1 MSNVFS
7 KEELIKELIE
17 EGVLKSPKLIEAFL
31 KIDRKDFVLEDFK
44 EYAYLNQ
51 PLSIGFGQTIS
62 QPLVVAFML
71 ELLEVQEGEK
81 ILDIGSGSGWTTAL
95 LSYLTGEKGKVF
107 AIERIPEL
115 KEFGEENVKKYNF
128 VEKGI
133 AKFYLGDGSL
143 GLIEEAPFDKI
154 LCSASVDSK
163 EILNNWVKQLKEKGR
178 IVTSFFDEILV
189 VNKNKGKIIE
199 KSFPG
204 FSFVPLVREK

>member
-1 MSNVFS
+1 
-7 KEELIKELIE
+7 
-17 EGVLKSPKLIEAFL
+17 
-31 KIDRKDFVLEDFK
+31 
-44 EYAYLNQ
+44 
-51 PLSIGFGQTIS
+51 
-62 QPLVVAFML
+62 
-71 ELLEVQEGEK
+71 
-81 ILDIGSGSGWTTAL
+81 
-95 LSYLTGEKGKVF
+95 
-107 AIERIPEL
+107 
-115 KEFGEENVKKYNF
+115 VKKYNF

-163 EILNNWVKQLKEKGR
+163 EILNNWLKQLKEKGR